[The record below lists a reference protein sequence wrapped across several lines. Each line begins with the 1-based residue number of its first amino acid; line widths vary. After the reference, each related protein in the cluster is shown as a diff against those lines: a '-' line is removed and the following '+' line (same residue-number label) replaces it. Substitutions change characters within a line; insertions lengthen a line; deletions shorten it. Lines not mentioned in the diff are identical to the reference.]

1 MKSEHRH
8 ELKTNELAK
17 WLTNFPQWAKENRTT
32 IIYVSALV
40 ITVAGLYFWK
50 VYEKNVVSVRE
61 RLNLTNLITQLS
73 QSKPQILQAQAQG
86 FDSSYNLLP
95 IADKLAAAAQNTKN
109 NQMAALALI
118 KRAQALRM
126 ELHYR
131 LEAAGEREIKAQI
144 DTAKASYTEAINLL
158 SNADSQTPIENRKF
172 KNPSLIATAKFGL
185 GLCEEELGNFEK
197 AEQIYRDIAENSS
210 FESTTALVQAEQRL
224 NTMAD
229 YRQKV
234 VFKQS
239 PIKPEV
245 KSTSAEPVQPQ
256 IKLQAPDI
264 NSVP

>member
-50 VYEKNVVSVRE
+50 VYEKNVVSARE
-61 RLNLTNLITQLS
+61 QLNLTNLITQLS
-73 QSKPQILQAQAQG
+73 QSKPQILQTQSQG

-95 IADKLAAAAQNTKN
+95 IADKLQGIAQDAKN
-109 NQMAALALI
+109 DTVAALALI

-144 DTAKASYTEAINLL
+144 DKAKAAYTKAIEK
-158 SNADSQTPIENRKF
+158 SQG
-172 KNPSLIATAKFGL
+172 NPSLMAAAKLGM

-197 AEQIYRDIAENSS
+197 AEQIYRDIVENSS
-210 FESTTALVQAEQRL
+210 FEGTTALVQAEQRL
-224 NTMAD
+224 DTMAD

-239 PIKPEV
+239 PIKPAA
-245 KSTSAEPVQPQ
+245 KSTPAELVQPQ

-264 NSVP
+264 NIVP